1 MSRIKLEDRH
11 HDYSDD
17 LLIGHDGVEK
27 HVAEFDAA

>member
-17 LLIGHDGVEK
+17 VLVGHSVEK
-27 HVAEFDAA
+27 DVAEFDAA